1 MATRIETLMRN
12 SASTHNGWTKTTTI
26 DNEIFRSI
34 RIGSQKSCNDDGI
47 ICDYTTESKIKD
59 VLKKYNILNYK
70 INNIHTKDVFATE
83 VLLKENIYKYLTS
96 KLQTN

>member
-12 SASTHNGWTKTTTI
+12 SASTHNGWTKTTTT

-34 RIGSQKSCNDDGI
+34 KIGSQKSCNDDGI

-59 VLKKYNILNYK
+59 SRLRFFDKLFK
-70 INNIHTKDVFATE
+70 A
-83 VLLKENIYKYLTS
+83 LTS
-96 KLQTN
+96 LRKQLPPKPHPAFK